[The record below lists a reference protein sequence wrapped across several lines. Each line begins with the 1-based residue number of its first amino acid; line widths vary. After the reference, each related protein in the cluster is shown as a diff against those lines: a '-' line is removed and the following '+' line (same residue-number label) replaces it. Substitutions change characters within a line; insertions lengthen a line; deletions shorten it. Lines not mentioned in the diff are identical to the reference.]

1 MQTTTQ
7 IQLDVQQPEYIVVV
21 HAMQQ
26 DEQTRYVAVS
36 MTEAGV
42 AFTPP
47 AGTLGVLAI
56 RKPDGEPCFYDS
68 ANGEPAVTIEGS
80 TATCLLVPEALQVAG
95 DAPAALVLYNA
106 QGDRLSTFR
115 FLLRIEPTP
124 VPDETVTSSSYYS
137 ILTQQI
143 ADAIAAGEM
152 AQQVLDLTVS
162 ATTLP
167 AGADAT
173 VTKTEQGGV
182 FNLAFGIPQ
191 GEAGAAGQAATVA
204 VGTVTTLPAGSDATV
219 TNSGTPGAA
228 VFNFGIPEGAAGDGA
243 IYETAALDSMDA
255 SDLAALH
262 AQGYRAVKAVS
273 GGTVTLHGLDEDGNL
288 SWLGGNQPRGNLL
301 DNGSFLVAQAG
312 YGGMHGT
319 EMYVADRW
327 VGVGVASAAGVTGG
341 GVSVTDE
348 SGGAAAVYQ
357 NFFSL
362 AGGAVTFF
370 ANVTP
375 AGGQAALTVYS
386 LASGAPV
393 QLATASGSG
402 GVMAATATLPV
413 NTVCRVEITPC
424 IGASGG
430 TAQIIYAGVY
440 PGSYSAR
447 TLPPYQQLGYAD
459 ELLTCQRYF
468 IPAGGEYAWGT
479 LVITALANAYQ
490 YALIEIPVS
499 VPMRTAPTVIT
510 PVTPEIFQGTG
521 WTDVSVSSFGT
532 LTSRGAYVLQSN
544 KNSAG
549 LSSLSPGSYL
559 LRNVPGLSADL

>member
-1 MQTTTQ
+1 MQTITP

-26 DEQTRYVAVS
+26 DEQTRYVSIS

-47 AGTLGVLAI
+47 SGTLGVLAI

-95 DAPAALVLYNA
+95 DAQAALVLYNA

-143 ADAIAAGEM
+143 AAAIAAGEL
-152 AQQVLDLTVS
+152 AQQVIDLTVS

-167 AGADAT
+167 AGSDAT

-182 FNLAFGIPQ
+182 VNLAFGIPQ
-191 GEAGAAGQAATVA
+191 GEAGAAGQSATVA
-204 VGTVTTLPAGSDATV
+204 IGTVTTLPAGSDATV
-219 TNSGTPGAA
+219 TDSGTPGAA
-228 VFNFGIPEGAAGDGA
+228 VFNFGIPQGAAGGGV
-243 IYETAALDSMDA
+243 IYETVAGNLDSMDK
-255 SDLAALH
+255 SDIAALH
-262 AQGYRAVKAVS
+262 AQGYRAVKERNVS
-273 GGTVTLHGLDEDGNL
+273 TVTLFGLSASGNL
-288 SWLGGNQPRGNLL
+288 SWLGVNKPRGNLL
-301 DNGSFLVAQAG
+301 DNSSFLVAQAG

-362 AGGAVTFF
+362 GGGEVTFF

-375 AGGQAALTVYS
+375 AGGRVTLNVYS
-386 LASGAPV
+386 LESGAPV
-393 QLATASGSG
+393 RYSTGIGYG
-402 GVMAATATLPV
+402 GVAVATATLPV
-413 NTVCRVEITPC
+413 NTVCRVEIKPC
-424 IGASGG
+424 VGASGG
-430 TAQIIYAGVY
+430 TAQIAYAGVY
-440 PGSYSAR
+440 AGSYTPK
-447 TLPPYQQLGYAD
+447 TLPPWEEPDYSTEYLRCRRYYKSLTSYGRIVFYA
-459 ELLTCQRYF
+459 Q
-468 IPAGGEYAWGT
+468 GEMLAA
-479 LVITALANAYQ
+479 LVPSA
-490 YALIEIPVS
+490 E
-499 VPMRTAPTVIT
+499 MRIT
-510 PVTPEIFQGTG
+510 PTAITDSPQIFGDTSTWTPIAVNGVVWMGDGYKVKFSTEGTISTGKTYIIQG
-521 WTDVSVSSFGT
+521 
-532 LTSRGAYVLQSN
+532 LI
-544 KNSAG
+544 
-549 LSSLSPGSYL
+549 
-559 LRNVPGLSADL
+559 GLSADM

>member
-1 MQTTTQ
+1 MQTITP
-7 IQLDVQQPEYIVVV
+7 IQLDMIRPVIPAVVY
-21 HAMQQ
+21 AMQQ
-26 DEQTRYVAVS
+26 DEQTRYVAIR

-47 AGTLGVLAI
+47 SGTLGVLAI

-106 QGDRLSTFR
+106 QGERLSTFR

-143 ADAIAAGEM
+143 ADAIAAGEL
-152 AQQVLDLTVS
+152 AQQVLDMTAS

-167 AGADAT
+167 AGSQAT
-173 VTKTEQGGV
+173 VTKTTSGGV
-182 FNLAFGIPQ
+182 VNFAFGIPK

-219 TNSGTPGAA
+219 TNSGTAGAA
-228 VFNFGIPEGAAGDGA
+228 VFNFGIPAGPAGDGA
-243 IYETAALDSMDA
+243 IYETAALDGMDA

-262 AQGYRAVKAVS
+262 AQGYRAVKAVNGS
-273 GGTVTLHGLDEDGNL
+273 TVTLHGLDEDGNL
-288 SWLGGNQPRGNLL
+288 SWLGGNQPRGNFL
-301 DNGSFLVAQAG
+301 DNASFLVAQAG

-319 EMYVADRW
+319 AMYVADRW
-327 VGVGVASAAGVTGG
+327 VGAGVASAAGVTGG

-362 AGGAVTFF
+362 GGGAATFF
-370 ANVTP
+370 ANATP
-375 AGGQAALTVYS
+375 AGSQAALTVYS

-393 QLATASGSG
+393 QLATVSGSG
-402 GVMAATATLPV
+402 GVMAVTATLPV

-424 IGASGG
+424 VGASGG
-430 TAQIIYAGVY
+430 TAQIAYAGVY
-440 PGSYSAR
+440 AGTYSAR
-447 TLPPYQQLGYAD
+447 TLPPYQQRGYAD
-459 ELLTCQRYF
+459 ELLACKRYF
-468 IPAGGEYAWGT
+468 A
-479 LVITALANAYQ
+479 IT
-490 YALIEIPVS
+490 S
-499 VPMRTAPTVIT
+499 R
-510 PVTPEIFQGTG
+510 
-521 WTDVSVSSFGT
+521 FGT
-532 LTSRGAYVLQSN
+532 YAA
-544 KNSAG
+544 AG
-549 LSSLSPGSYL
+549 LSDTNTVQFYVPTGSAMRVTPTASPATVSSISVRWSDGAYNVKSGSLTVYGADGSGVQ
-559 LRNVPGLSADL
+559 LRVSSASTIINAAYASAIVVSSTPISLSADL

>member
-26 DEQTRYVAVS
+26 DEQTRYVAIR

-47 AGTLGVLAI
+47 SGTLGVLAI

-80 TATCLLVPEALQVAG
+80 TATCLLVPEALQVSG

-143 ADAIAAGEM
+143 ADAIAAGEL
-152 AQQVLDLTVS
+152 AQQVIDLTVS
-162 ATTLP
+162 ASTLP
-167 AGADAT
+167 AGSEAT

-191 GEAGAAGQAATVA
+191 GEAGAAGQAATVT

-243 IYETAALDSMDA
+243 IYETAAGNLDNMDK

-262 AQGYRAVKAVS
+262 AQGYRAVKDQNGA
-273 GGTVTLHGLDEDGNL
+273 TVTLFGLSASGKL
-288 SWLGGNQPRGNLL
+288 SWLGVNEPRGNLL
-301 DNGSFLVAQAG
+301 DNASFLVAQAG

-319 EMYVADRW
+319 DMYVADRW

-348 SGGAAAVYQ
+348 SGGAAALYQ
-357 NFFSL
+357 NFYSMR
-362 AGGAVTFF
+362 GGAATFF

-393 QLATASGSG
+393 QLATVSGFG
-402 GVMAATATLPV
+402 GVMAATATLPE
-413 NTVCRVEITPC
+413 NTVCRVEIKPC
-424 IGASGG
+424 VGASGG

-440 PGSYSAR
+440 AGSYSSR
-447 TLPPYQQLGYAD
+447 TLPPWEEPDYAT
-459 ELLTCQRYF
+459 EYLKCRRYYNSLTSYGRVVFRPQ
-468 IPAGGEYAWGT
+468 GET
-479 LVITALANAYQ
+479 LAAL
-490 YALIEIPVS
+490 
-499 VPMRTAPTVIT
+499 VPSAEMRIT
-510 PVTPEIFQGTG
+510 PTAITDSLQIFDDTSTWTSIAVNGVEWMGDGYKVKFSTEGTI
-521 WTDVSVSSFGT
+521 
-532 LTSRGAYVLQSN
+532 
-544 KNSAG
+544 
-549 LSSLSPGSYL
+549 SPGKTYIIQ
-559 LRNVPGLSADL
+559 GLIGLNADM